1 MELLVLHDRKVMTCC
16 AICIIPCIPC
26 LPYVTQLFHRRL
38 FTYVEGKLNC
48 VFPCVCRLLAMRW
61 SVEEYFKSHST
72 DYRKPLEISHWDA
85 LERLKSLLKWPMSA
99 SLSLESDNKVMA
111 GKTLKHLTKLLD
123 RLRCIGCGYNEGME
137 SRSVMVPAN
146 GMVHKLREELKDDGA
161 LLFGL
166 IFLAYLDIGGECF
179 CLFFPLF
186 AFMCTSYVGLALAA
200 LSSEGNTATDSNINF

>member
-1 MELLVLHDRKVMTCC
+1 
-16 AICIIPCIPC
+16 
-26 LPYVTQLFHRRL
+26 
-38 FTYVEGKLNC
+38 
-48 VFPCVCRLLAMRW
+48 MRW

-99 SLSLESDNKVMA
+99 SLSLESDNKVTA

-123 RLRCIGCGYNEGME
+123 RLWGIGRGYDEGME

-166 IFLAYLDIGGECF
+166 IFLAYLGIGGECF

-186 AFMCTSYVGLALAA
+186 TFMCTSYVGLALAA
-200 LSSEGNTATDSNINF
+200 LSSEAIVQQIVI

>member
-16 AICIIPCIPC
+16 AICTIPYIPC
-26 LPYVTQLFHRRL
+26 LPYVTIHFNRPL
-38 FTYVEGKLNC
+38 FTYVKGKLNC
-48 VFPCVCRLLAMRW
+48 VFPRVCRLLAMRW

-72 DYRKPLEISHWDA
+72 DYKKPLEISHWNA
-85 LERLKSLLKWPMSA
+85 LERLNSLLKWPMFA
-99 SLSLESDNKVMA
+99 SLSLESNNKVML
-111 GKTLKHLTKLLD
+111 GKTLKHLTKLLE
-123 RLRCIGCGYNEGME
+123 RLWGIGRRYDEGME

-179 CLFFPLF
+179 YLFFPLS
-186 AFMCTSYVGLALAA
+186 AFIYTSYSGLALPV
-200 LSSEGNTATDSNINF
+200 LSSKPIVQ

>member
-1 MELLVLHDRKVMTCC
+1 MTCC
-16 AICIIPCIPC
+16 AIYIIPCVPC
-26 LPYVTQLFHRRL
+26 LPYVTVFFNRPLL
-38 FTYVEGKLNC
+38 TYVEGKLNC
-48 VFPCVCRLLAMRW
+48 VFPCVHRLLAMRW

-85 LERLKSLLKWPMSA
+85 LERLKSLLKWPMSS
-99 SLSLESDNKVMA
+99 SLSLEADNKVTA
-111 GKTLKHLTKLLD
+111 GKTLKHLTKLMD
-123 RLRCIGCGYNEGME
+123 RLRGIGRGYDEGME

-179 CLFFPLF
+179 SLFFPLF
-186 AFMCTSYVGLALAA
+186 AFMCTSYVGLALPV
-200 LSSEGNTATDSNINF
+200 LSSEAIVQQVVI